1 MTRYGKSTFE
11 VRVQRLNE
19 TPGSMR
25 VDDASSAATYWREK
39 ITAMPWY
46 DPERE
51 MCVAVMLNTRLSP
64 VGHTLVGIGTL
75 NECTVHPRD
84 VFRAAVAM
92 AAYAVLVIHNHPS
105 GQAVPSEADRRITQR
120 LAEAGRII
128 QINLIDHLIVGTN
141 SCFSFREAGLL

>member
-25 VDDASSAATYWREK
+25 VDDPVSAVAYWQEK
-39 ITAMPWY
+39 IAVMPWY

-51 MCVAVMLNTRLSP
+51 MCVSVMLNTRLSAI
-64 VGHTLVGIGTL
+64 GHTLVGIGTL

-92 AAYAVLVIHNHPS
+92 AAYAALVIHNHPS
-105 GQAVPSEADRRITQR
+105 GESLPSEADRRITQR

-128 QINLIDHLIVGTN
+128 QINLLDHLIVGTN

>member
-1 MTRYGKSTFE
+1 MTAKSTFE

-105 GQAVPSEADRRITQR
+105 GVMPNAVLCRTEVAIPLANRSPMRRKKG
-120 LAEAGRII
+120 EAGE
-128 QINLIDHLIVGTN
+128 L
-141 SCFSFREAGLL
+141 

>member
-1 MTRYGKSTFE
+1 MTRYTKSTFE

-19 TPGSMR
+19 TPGSMKLDG
-25 VDDASSAATYWREK
+25 VESAAAYWREK

-64 VGHTLVGIGTL
+64 VGHTLVGIGSL

-84 VFRAAVAM
+84 VFRGAVAM

-105 GQAVPSEADRRITQR
+105 GESSPSGADRTITQR
-120 LAEAGRII
+120 LVEAGKII
-128 QINLIDHLIVGTN
+128 QISLLDHVIVGAN
-141 SCFSFREAGLL
+141 SHFSFREAGLV

>member
-19 TPGSMR
+19 TPGSMK

-92 AAYAVLVIHNHPS
+92 AAYAVRAPNIES
-105 GQAVPSEADRRITQR
+105 RRI
-120 LAEAGRII
+120 GRFERPILPRGRFL
-128 QINLIDHLIVGTN
+128 Q
-141 SCFSFREAGLL
+141 